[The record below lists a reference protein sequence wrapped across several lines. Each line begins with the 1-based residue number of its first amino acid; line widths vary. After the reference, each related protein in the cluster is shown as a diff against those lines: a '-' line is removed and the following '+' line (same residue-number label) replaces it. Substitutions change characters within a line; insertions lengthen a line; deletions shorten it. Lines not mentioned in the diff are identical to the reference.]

1 MLHKV
6 FYTFQEGDLNMSYRA
21 LSAQPQAE
29 ADFDEFLGTLHRA
42 LTDGKRDPNDVVRDT
57 LFELYYGAGK
67 FGEGIGRAPEPS
79 SLSMAARVALHSLDP
94 RNITTEPEYYAD
106 IDESAYAER
115 KPFIWLWQM
124 YDRSPVGQNARLGHR
139 FRRMLAPLIFRK
151 VGENFKC
158 WHFVE
163 WSYGYN
169 LSFGDNV
176 VVHRCVLLDDRGG
189 IEVGNNVSISDYANI
204 YSHTHDIEDIHKVY
218 NLTTR
223 IGDGV
228 RITYHATVLAGTQIG
243 EHAMVG
249 TGSVTTKDIEP
260 YHIKV
265 GIPAK
270 TVKIK
275 QGGLVDESADEDF
288 KRASER

>member
-1 MLHKV
+1 MA
-6 FYTFQEGDLNMSYRA
+6 YRQIR
-21 LSAQPQAE
+21 AQPQAE
-29 ADFDEFLGTLHRA
+29 ADFDEFLESLHLA

-57 LFELYYGAGK
+57 LYELYYGAGRI
-67 FGEGIGRAPEPS
+67 GEGRGRIPELS
-79 SLSMAARVALHSLDP
+79 SLTPAARAVLHSFDP
-94 RNITTEPEYYAD
+94 RNITTEPEYYTD
-106 IDESAYAER
+106 IDSAAYYER

-124 YDRSPVGQNARLGHR
+124 YDRSPIGQNALLGHR
-139 FRRMLAPLIFRK
+139 FRRMLAPLIFRH

-176 VVHRCVLLDDRGG
+176 VVHRHVLLDDRGG
-189 IEVGNNVSISDYANI
+189 IEIGNNVSISDYANI

-218 NLTTR
+218 NLKTR
-223 IGDGV
+223 IGDGA
-228 RITYHATVLAGTQIG
+228 RITYHATVLAGMQVG

-249 TGSVTTKDIEP
+249 TSAVATKDVEP

-270 TVKIK
+270 TVKVK
-275 QGGLVDESADEDF
+275 QGAAAVDETEDEDI
-288 KRASER
+288 KRISER

>member
-1 MLHKV
+1 M
-6 FYTFQEGDLNMSYRA
+6 TYRE
-21 LSAQPQAE
+21 LRPQPQAE
-29 ADFDEFLGTLHRA
+29 ADFDQFLGDLERA
-42 LTDGKRDPNDVVRDT
+42 LTDGKRDPNDVVRET
-57 LFELYYGAGK
+57 LYELYYGAGK
-67 FGEGIGRAPEPS
+67 SGEGFGRIPDPS
-79 SLSMAARVALHSLDP
+79 SLSPSARAVLHSFDP
-94 RNITTEPEYYAD
+94 RNITTEPEYYTD
-106 IDESAYAER
+106 IDATAYRER

-124 YDRSPVGQNARLGHR
+124 YDRSPIGQNAHLGHR
-139 FRRMLAPLIFRK
+139 FRRMLAPLIFRR

-176 VVHRCVLLDDRGG
+176 VVHRYVLLDDRGG
-189 IEVGNNVSISDYANI
+189 IEIGNNVSISDYANI
-204 YSHTHDIEDIHKVY
+204 YSHTHDVEDIHKVS

-223 IGDGV
+223 IGDGA
-228 RITYHATVLAGTQIG
+228 RITYHATVLAGTQVG
-243 EHAMVG
+243 EQAMVG
-249 TGSVTTKDIEP
+249 TSAVATKDVEP

-275 QGGLVDESADEDF
+275 RGGLTDETENEDV